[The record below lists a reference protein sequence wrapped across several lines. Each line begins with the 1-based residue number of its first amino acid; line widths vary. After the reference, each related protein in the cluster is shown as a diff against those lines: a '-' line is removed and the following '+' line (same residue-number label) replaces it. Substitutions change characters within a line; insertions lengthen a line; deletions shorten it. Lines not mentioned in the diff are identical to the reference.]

1 MGASAVA
8 HGRGRGWLGQWPED
22 AAEMARLAQ
31 AYWPC
36 WGRGGVGWTG
46 LKADPVAMGE
56 QYFYV
61 FQPRVSCV

>member
-1 MGASAVA
+1 MGEGGGQVGASAVA

-36 WGRGGVGWTG
+36 WGRGGVGWDRAEG
-46 LKADPVAMGE
+46 W
-56 QYFYV
+56 
-61 FQPRVSCV
+61 PRGRG